1 MFKAEDFELPLEM
14 KLKLRVFT
22 DEIENSTDIDEL
34 KRTLKQTCSLLM
46 NYQHIINRVLRE
58 QIEKDLTDFSKV
70 L

>member
-22 DEIENSTDIDEL
+22 DEIENCTDIDQL
-34 KRTLKQTCSLLM
+34 KGNLKQTCSLLM
-46 NYQHIINRVLRE
+46 NYQHILSRILKE
-58 QIEKDLTDFSKV
+58 QIEKNLTGFSKE